1 MKQFRWFLII
11 ALIAVI
17 VISALL
23 YIQRRI
29 QPHEAEN
36 IESPTQGGVYI
47 EALIGTPSR
56 FNPLLDY
63 YNGVD
68 RDVDRLIYCR
78 LIQFDYRGLPQP
90 DLADSW
96 GISQDGKTYNFSI
109 HPQAVW
115 HDGQPVTSEDIAF
128 TVELMKADEIPLPE
142 DLKAFWRQ
150 IKVKPLDEKTLQFQL
165 PEPFAPFLDYLT
177 FGILP
182 AHLLKE
188 LTVNE
193 LLDSS
198 FNLQPVG
205 CGAFQ
210 FDSLNIEQQRISA
223 VTLKAF
229 HQYYARPPFLEQVIF
244 KYYPDGTSA
253 YQAYSQ
259 GEVMGISQVTQ
270 DILFQV
276 LHHPQLNV
284 FTGRL
289 PRLSIIFLNLDSPD
303 VPYFQDE
310 NVRRALLMGINR
322 RWIIEHIFQGQAILA
337 HGPVFPD
344 SWAYYESI
352 PQVGYDPERAIKLL
366 REAGYTLPAE
376 GGQVRA
382 KEGVAMA
389 FEMVYPSVP
398 PFDQIAQRI
407 QSDWLKLGVQ
417 ANLIAVSYEELLADF
432 LNPRNYQAALVELN
446 FERSPDPDPYP
457 FWHQAQISGGQNYSA
472 WDDRQVSEYLEQARV
487 DVDFEERARLYRN
500 FQVRFSIELPALPL
514 FYPVYTYAV
523 DSRVKGL
530 SMGPLYDPSDR
541 FSTINFWY
549 LFSEANLLQNTL
561 TATP

>member
-1 MKQFRWFLII
+1 MKQFRWLLLI

-17 VISALL
+17 IVVALFFL
-23 YIQRRI
+23 QRRT
-29 QPHEAEN
+29 QPGDEEIAEA
-36 IESPTQGGVYI
+36 PTQGGIYV
-47 EALIGTPSR
+47 EALIGSPSR
-56 FNPLLDY
+56 FNPVLDY
-63 YNGVD
+63 YNVVD

-78 LIQFDYRGLPQP
+78 LIHFDYRGLPQP
-90 DLADSW
+90 ELADSW

-109 HPQAVW
+109 HPQAIW

-128 TVELMKADEIPLPE
+128 TVELLQHEKTPLPD
-142 DLKAFWRQ
+142 DLKAFWSQ
-150 IKVKPLDEKTLQFQL
+150 IKVRPLDEKTLQFQL

-182 AHLLKE
+182 SHRLGE
-188 LTVNE
+188 LTIDELVN
-193 LLDSS
+193 SN

-210 FDSLNIEQQRISA
+210 FDSLDIEQERISA

-229 HQYYARPPFLEQVIF
+229 RDYFAPPPFLDQVVF
-244 KYYPDGTSA
+244 KYYTDSASA
-253 YQAYSQ
+253 YQAYQQ
-259 GEVMGISQVTQ
+259 GEVMGISQVTR
-270 DILFQV
+270 DILPQV
-276 LHHPQLNV
+276 LRHPGLQV

-289 PRLSIIFLNLDSPD
+289 PRLSIIFLNLNSPD

-322 RWIIEHIFQGQAILA
+322 RWIIERIFEGQAILA
-337 HGPVFPD
+337 NGPVFPE

-352 PQVGYDPERAIKLL
+352 PSVEYDPQAAIEML
-366 REAGYTLPAE
+366 REAGYTIPAE
-376 GGQVRA
+376 GGQIRA
-382 KEGVAMA
+382 KDGIPLA
-389 FEMVYPSVP
+389 FEMVYPSMP

-407 QSDWLKLGVQ
+407 QNDWLKLGVQ
-417 ANLIAVSYEELLADF
+417 VNLIGISYDELLNDY
-432 LNPRNYQAALVELN
+432 LEPRKYQAALVELN

-457 FWHQAQISGGQNYSA
+457 FWHQAQISAGQNYSG
-472 WDDRQVSEYLEQARV
+472 WDDRQVSEFLEQARV
-487 DVDFEERARLYRN
+487 NVDFEERARRYRN

-523 DSRVKGL
+523 DHQIKGL
-530 SMGPLYDPSDR
+530 TMGPLYEPSDR
-541 FSTINFWY
+541 LNTINFWF
-549 LFSEANLLQNTL
+549 LFSDIVSSQTTL